1 MKYAPYIGILAAI
14 LLIISCFLPW
24 AYYPDIQ
31 QTFTGFYSHENTYG
45 RPGKAFIFLAL
56 LITIFLL
63 IPRLWAK
70 RAGQVTG
77 IVILAYAVKTF
88 ILFTSCYNGV
98 CPEKKAGIF
107 LVIFSAIIILIA
119 GLFTGVKIPPER
131 KDEIPQ
137 EQKDQ

>member
-63 IPRLWAK
+63 IPRL
-70 RAGQVTG
+70 
-77 IVILAYAVKTF
+77 
-88 ILFTSCYNGV
+88 
-98 CPEKKAGIF
+98 
-107 LVIFSAIIILIA
+107 
-119 GLFTGVKIPPER
+119 
-131 KDEIPQ
+131 
-137 EQKDQ
+137 